1 MTGVRKL
8 LFSGVALTGLLAV
21 VAVASRAHRP
31 GGGSGAGAAHPP
43 RLLLEYVASG
53 VVVVMPIGALSMFGG
68 VAPSRRQKV
77 LSGQASWAR
86 SMVMVIVMVPLF
98 IAAF

>member
-31 GGGSGAGAAHPP
+31 GGGSGAGAAHTP
-43 RLLLEYVASG
+43 RLLLEYAAG
-53 VVVVMPIGALSMFGG
+53 LMVVMMPIGGLIRFWAL
-68 VAPSRRQKV
+68 AKSRRQKV

-98 IAAF
+98 I